1 MILSTLKYSFEVKK
15 QEGRKN
21 SNHTPNKN
29 LYLEYVKNSQNS
41 MIRKQTNFQNKG
53 KKSEILFHQGRCIG
67 GKINSCKFAQH
78 HKSLRN
84 CKLKIQ

>member
-1 MILSTLKYSFEVKK
+1 MKLKN
-15 QEGRKN
+15 RKGGKI

-41 MIRKQTNFQNKG
+41 MIQKQSNFQNKG
-53 KKSEILFHQGRCIG
+53 KKSEILFHQGRYIG